1 MHIEI
6 KDSEP
11 IIVEGTT
18 MNVELLEQVADYI
31 LRHPDELAMDS
42 WSDIPGT
49 IKRLFGCGTTRCIA
63 GTAMFL
69 AQQNGADIPNS
80 ASTPGMAQ
88 KLLRLTFEQAER
100 LFYVQNWPVEY
111 RIAYQLQRSKYSDTN
126 AWITAQRIDHF
137 IATNGE
143 E

>member
-1 MHIEI
+1 MHTEI

-11 IIVEGTT
+11 IVEETPINT
-18 MNVELLEQVADYI
+18 ELLEQISDYI

-49 IKRLFGCGTTRCIA
+49 IKRFFGCGTTRCIA

-88 KLLRLTFEQAER
+88 QLLGLTFAQAER
-100 LFYVQNWPVEY
+100 LFYLQNWPSEY
-111 RIAYQLQRSKYSDTN
+111 RNAYAPGRKYSDTA
-126 AWITAQRIDHF
+126 AWVTAQRIKHF